1 MSVAPAFC
9 VLVAIRHIGWGAV
22 GKLRLILEKL
32 PNARVTLHGDAHSVA
47 MTKEYLGPQHTIE
60 INPPAKFDVAVV
72 INDPPAVN
80 GIADLGAPVVFVD
93 SLSYVRKTNTEFPP
107 LDRIA
112 YYCAQKYPTDLLP
125 VASPLLNRDNV
136 RWVDPIVPVPQRRR
150 GGKGVVINLGGLYAY
165 NLAGI
170 TDDLVNE
177 AVDAYLDLVLFP
189 LVEFLQSSN
198 RKISAICG
206 NINEEGCRRL
216 RAMVPD
222 GVAVGPQPG
231 DAFERIL
238 ADADFLIS
246 SPGSTT
252 LLQAMSI
259 DLPTILLPSQNRS
272 QILNARLYSKPGSD
286 LMEWPEQVINDAEF
300 ERQRS
305 QGVRAVYQYFYRAI
319 IEAAASEELSR
330 EVAAVMRRTLSNA
343 PADGILNP
351 GLHALGISGAEQV
364 ARLIEQVALGGN
376 RAPAAQFR
384 N

>member
-1 MSVAPAFC
+1 MSVQPKFSLLAAT
-9 VLVAIRHIGWGAV
+9 RHVGWGGV

-32 PNARVTLHGDAHSVA
+32 PGARVRLHGDEHSVA
-47 MTKEYLGPQHTIE
+47 ITRQFLGPQHLFE
-60 INPPAKFDVAVV
+60 EDPSAKFDVALV

-80 GIADLGAPVVFVD
+80 GIADLGTPVVFVD
-93 SLSYVRKTNTEFPP
+93 SLSYVRKTEAEFPP
-107 LDRIA
+107 LDRLA
-112 YYCAQKYPTDLLP
+112 FYCAQRYPTDLLP
-125 VASPLLNRDNV
+125 VAGPLQSRKNV
-136 RWVDPIVPVPQRRR
+136 RWIDPIVPIPHGRR
-150 GGKGVVINLGGLYAY
+150 GGQGVVINLGGLYAY

-189 LVEFLQSSN
+189 LVRLLQGSN

-222 GVAVGPQPG
+222 SVAVGPQPG
-231 DAFERIL
+231 DTFERIL
-238 ADADFLIS
+238 SEADFLIS

-272 QILNARLYSKPGSD
+272 QILNARLYARPGSD
-286 LMEWPEQVINDAEF
+286 VMEWPDRVINDAEF

-319 IEAAASEELSR
+319 IEAAASKERSEE
-330 EVAAVMRRTLSNA
+330 VVAVMRRALSAA
-343 PADGILNP
+343 PANGILDP
-351 GLHALGISGAEQV
+351 SLHSLGIAGAEQV
-364 ARLIEQVALGGN
+364 ARLLQQVAL
-376 RAPAAQFR
+376 RSE
-384 N
+384 